1 MILVYGFIINILVV
15 KHALKNFTK
24 IVCDLSVDGDEM
36 SSLKLF

>member
-1 MILVYGFIINILVV
+1 MIVVYELNINILVV

-24 IVCDLSVDGDEM
+24 VVCDLSVDGDEI